1 MSQSPEGQAGTL
13 PDRGRRPLAAAET
26 ALERVIFASRWFLAP
41 LYFGLIAAL
50 IVLVVKFIEAFWHM
64 ITTISSFSMSEV
76 TLGIL
81 ELLDIALLGNL
92 ILIVIFSGYEN
103 FVSKIRVA
111 QGAEDRPSWMGKVDF
126 SGLKI
131 KLIGSL
137 VAISVI
143 ELLKD
148 FLDPANLDPEQ
159 ELWRVIIH
167 LTFVVSGVLFAVMDF
182 IADKRAS
189 IDIKAQRDALD
200 LRQTE
205 REAGLSDREISEIN
219 PTGQ

>member
-1 MSQSPEGQAGTL
+1 MEKL
-13 PDRGRRPLAAAET
+13 
-26 ALERVIFASRWFLAP
+26 IFASRWFLAP

-50 IVLVVKFIEAFWHM
+50 LILVVKFVQAFIHM
-64 ITTISSFSMSEV
+64 VTTMSTFTMSEV

-92 ILIVIFSGYEN
+92 ILIVVFSGYEN
-103 FVSKIRVA
+103 FVSKIKVA

-148 FLDPANLDPEQ
+148 FLSPGTLTTEQ
-159 ELWRVIIH
+159 QLWRVIIH
-167 LTFVVSGVLFAVMDF
+167 LTFIVSGVLLAVMDY

-189 IDIKAQRDALD
+189 IDIQAQRDALS

-205 REAGLSDREISEIN
+205 RAAGMTDEEIASNN